1 MSPRGEDQRK
11 ERGPDHVRNPP
22 PLPPSGAMSSWP
34 GLYAAS
40 IRDNDL
46 TARDRGVSSPAG
58 AHTAR
63 AVATV
68 ARARSRAVTPDG
80 RRGCKTVAR
89 GFASRAGNLPR
100 IPDGR
105 NKKTRNRRLRAG
117 PRRVPTPRNTGC
129 PVPPRS
135 RVDPPRRAAARRND
149 RDNAG
154 SGPGVSPDRG
164 RSVDTAER
172 RAAAATAAPPRDIP
186 GYSSAPADAS
196 AGRTSRIP

>member
-11 ERGPDHVRNPP
+11 ERGPDRVRNPP

-34 GLYAAS
+34 GLGAAS

-46 TARDRGVSSPAG
+46 TARDRGVWDSAG

-80 RRGCKTVAR
+80 RRGCKTVVR

-100 IPDGR
+100 TPDGR
-105 NKKTRNRRLRAG
+105 NKKARNRRLRAG
-117 PRRVPTPRNTGC
+117 PRRMPTPRNTGR
-129 PVPPRS
+129 PTPPRS
-135 RVDPPRRAAARRND
+135 KPDPPRCAVARRND
-149 RDNAG
+149 RDNADFE
-154 SGPGVSPDRG
+154 PGVSPDRG
-164 RSVDTAER
+164 RSVDTADR
-172 RAAAATAAPPRDIP
+172 RAVAATVAPPRGIP